1 MSKIFVKAEGKIWPT
16 VLWQNTEL
24 CVYFLG
30 DDPEEVDIRNTRGID
45 FEEVL
50 LHLDLGG
57 SVYITRK
64 PVEAPVSNHKVTSL
78 DEFIN
83 KIEVK

>member
-1 MSKIFVKAEGKIWPT
+1 MSKIFVKVEGKVWPT

-24 CVYFLG
+24 CVYFLR
-30 DDPEEVDIRNTRGID
+30 DDPEEVDIRSTRGID
-45 FEEVL
+45 FEEII

-57 SVYITRK
+57 SVFITRK
-64 PVEAPVSNHKVTSL
+64 PTEASVRDHKVTKL

-83 KIEVK
+83 KCEV